1 MENAARISR
10 SLNTLQEHT
19 IMSRLLHLSHET
31 MLHRSL
37 NLIPIKKGEA
47 VYLTGI
53 DANDKVA
60 RASARSRFRELTAR

>member
-1 MENAARISR
+1 MFERGQNIVENRRGGRSAMENAARISR

-47 VYLTGI
+47 VYLTGAT
-53 DANDKVA
+53 D
-60 RASARSRFRELTAR
+60 